1 MEDEGILQFI
11 QDLEENEDK
20 KDIYEELESIRML
33 LSHKK
38 RK

>member
-1 MEDEGILQFI
+1 MEDDGILQFV
-11 QDLEENEDK
+11 QDLEENEEK

-33 LSHKK
+33 LSQKK